1 MTREGNF
8 FNATARL
15 DMTLAIAVTLAL
27 PVAPLL
33 AGDSLYVGIWYYLAV
48 PAAALGLGLIL
59 RSPPFFLTGSVI
71 ASALTLTIYI
81 LLNRQQA
88 EGLLVLGHLFSLP
101 GAAAGLLLAGLVS
114 KAKRSLPLSFCLGL
128 FGLLIG
134 FLLNQLVICNWVMW
148 CGPLSWGPFS

>member
-1 MTREGNF
+1 MTKEGNF

-15 DMTLAIAVTLAL
+15 DMTLAIVVTIAL

-33 AGDSLYVGIWYYLAV
+33 MGDSLYVGVWYYLAV

-71 ASALTLTIYI
+71 ASALTLAIYM

-88 EGLLVLGHLFSLP
+88 ELGHLFSLP
-101 GAAAGLLLAGLVS
+101 GAAAGLLLAGLAS

-128 FGLLIG
+128 FGLLVG

-148 CGPLSWGPFS
+148 CGPLSWSPFS